1 MEGCSEQIAE
11 IVEVEGV
18 VNLKVYKDED
28 SNKEIAPDND
38 EISCPVTRMS
48 SGGQTRHSVATG
60 AAQGSRRH
68 AKKSERRILIFE
80 ICSFLFPVRLTF
92 H

>member
-11 IVEVEGV
+11 IVEGEGV

-28 SNKEIAPDND
+28 INKEIAPDND

-48 SGGQTRHSVATG
+48 SR
-60 AAQGSRRH
+60 
-68 AKKSERRILIFE
+68 
-80 ICSFLFPVRLTF
+80 
-92 H
+92 